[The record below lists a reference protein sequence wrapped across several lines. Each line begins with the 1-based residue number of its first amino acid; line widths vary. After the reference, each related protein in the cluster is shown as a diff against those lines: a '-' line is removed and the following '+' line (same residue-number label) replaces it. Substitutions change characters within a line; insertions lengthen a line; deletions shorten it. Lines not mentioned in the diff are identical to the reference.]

1 MTTTADI
8 RAERERVCS
17 AYEAGGPLPWFEY
30 SEEEDALWTQI
41 FGVLA
46 GKHEQF
52 GCARY
57 LSAARLVQLPTEHI
71 PQLREVSES
80 LWSLTRF
87 RLAPAIGSL
96 SGPQFY
102 NPMAD
107 GILHA
112 TPFIRPAAQKDF
124 SPEPDII
131 HEIVGHAVMLA
142 DPDFAEL
149 YRRFGRA
156 ASATRSDQLR
166 TALARLF
173 WFTME
178 VGAVMEEGRLR
189 VCGAALLSSASAMES
204 LADGDLREF
213 RIDDILASEI
223 DDGVHRPALFVAES
237 IDAML
242 AEVRHFLEGVV
253 D

>member
-1 MTTTADI
+1 MTTTADV
-8 RAERERVCS
+8 RAERQRVCS

-46 GKHEQF
+46 GKHEQC
-52 GCARY
+52 GCERY
-57 LSAARLVQLPTEHI
+57 LSAAQRVRLPDRHV

-87 RLAPAIGSL
+87 RLVPAMGSL

-112 TPFIRPAAQKDF
+112 TPFIRPASQKDF

-131 HEIVGHAVMLA
+131 HEVVGHAVMLA

-156 ASATRSDQLR
+156 ASATRSAEVR
-166 TALARLF
+166 TAIARLF

-178 VGAVMEEGRLR
+178 VGVVMENGRLR
-189 VCGAALLSSASAMES
+189 VCGAAILSSASAMDS

-213 RIDDILASEI
+213 RIDDILASDI
-223 DDGVHRPALFVAES
+223 DDGVHRPPLFVAES
-237 IDAML
+237 VDDML
-242 AEVRHFLEGVV
+242 AEIRQFLEGVV